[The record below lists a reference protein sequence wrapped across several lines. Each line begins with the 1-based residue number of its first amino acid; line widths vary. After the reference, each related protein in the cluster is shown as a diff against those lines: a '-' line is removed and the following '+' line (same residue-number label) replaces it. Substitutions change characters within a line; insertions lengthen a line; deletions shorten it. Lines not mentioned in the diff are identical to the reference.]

1 MSCKWKFT
9 ATLFVLQISIY
20 ALFLTYAVSTANGQE
35 SILRY
40 YFLIYQPAVTFAA
53 GGGPIAILVF
63 IVLSM
68 FVYSLSLGW
77 LLCHLLRLETD

>member
-1 MSCKWKFT
+1 MSCKCKFT
-9 ATLFVLQISIY
+9 AILFFLQISIY
-20 ALFLTYAVSTANGQE
+20 AALLTFEVATTNGQE

-53 GGGPIAILVF
+53 GGGPLAIIVF
-63 IVLSM
+63 ILLSM

-77 LLCHLLRLETD
+77 LLCRLLRLETA